1 MSVEL
6 LQMKFNAVMD
16 ELNKSFPNQAFL
28 NNQQTCKFLGTTDKT
43 LKKYYG
49 KYRNDKLG
57 GYPKTTVAEIY
68 IGVKDEIA

>member
-43 LKKYYG
+43 LKKYYS
-49 KYRNDKLG
+49 KFRNDKLG

>member
-1 MSVEL
+1 MSIEL
-6 LQMKFNAVMD
+6 LQMKFNAAMA
-16 ELNKSFPNQAFL
+16 ELNNQFPNQTFL
-28 NNQQTCKFLGTTDKT
+28 NNQQTYKFLGVTDKT

-49 KYRNDKLG
+49 KYRNNKLG